1 MRLATMRLGTMRLA
15 TIALAA
21 ALAMSGSFAFAQ
33 AGEGDVN
40 YAAAYDGGY
49 RGGHGYSS
57 YGAIFHFG
65 RHGHWHHRSH
75 HRW

>member
-1 MRLATMRLGTMRLA
+1 MRLA

-40 YAAAYDGGY
+40 YAAASGGGY
-49 RGGHGYSS
+49 RGHGFSS
-57 YGAIFHFG
+57 YGAIFHVG
-65 RHGHWHHRSH
+65 RHGHWHRSH
-75 HRW
+75 HRR